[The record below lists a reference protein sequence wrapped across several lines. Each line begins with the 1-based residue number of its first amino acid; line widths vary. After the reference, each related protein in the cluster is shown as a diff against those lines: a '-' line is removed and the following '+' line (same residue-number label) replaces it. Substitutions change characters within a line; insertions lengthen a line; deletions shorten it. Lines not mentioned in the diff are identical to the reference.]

1 MRMGWQP
8 MSEVR
13 TFSDLERI
21 EINHNV
27 SVMPIPV
34 PHDDADNVAFI
45 IFSGGKGL
53 PMSLIWVKP
62 PMS

>member
-1 MRMGWQP
+1 

-45 IFSGGKGL
+45 IFSEGKGL
-53 PMSLIWVKP
+53 LMSLIWVKP